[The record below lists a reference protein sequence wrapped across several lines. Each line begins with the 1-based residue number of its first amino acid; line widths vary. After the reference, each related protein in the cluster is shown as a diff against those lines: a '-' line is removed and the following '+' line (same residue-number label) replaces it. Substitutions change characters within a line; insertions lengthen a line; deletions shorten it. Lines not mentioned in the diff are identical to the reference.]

1 MTVTQ
6 SQARLISSAPPSRVQ
21 KRAAL
26 ATAVLLLLVFFSVLP
41 FAHVRLARLDVFI
54 AVFATI
60 LFLTDLMSAVLLY
73 AHFAILRPWSLRV
86 LAGGYLFCALIIIPY
101 ALTFPGAFAQNGLL
115 NAGLQTS
122 PWLFTVWQMALP
134 TTIILYSISRKVPQQ
149 MVRNSVAT
157 AVAVTLASVALDAPW
172 LGSSLRTRT

>member
-1 MTVTQ
+1 MTVTE

-26 ATAVLLLLVFFSVLP
+26 ATTVLLLLVFFSVLP

-73 AHFAILRPWSLRV
+73 AHFAILRPWRRGYLPSGKWPCRPPSSCSQLRV
-86 LAGGYLFCALIIIPY
+86 DGMGIGLAVCRLDCGSARRCVVHCAHWLSTDLFS
-101 ALTFPGAFAQNGLL
+101 GLL
-115 NAGLQTS
+115 PGSVDLEAKEASL
-122 PWLFTVWQMALP
+122 AA
-134 TTIILYSISRKVPQQ
+134 
-149 MVRNSVAT
+149 RNS
-157 AVAVTLASVALDAPW
+157 SVMN
-172 LGSSLRTRT
+172 GRV